1 MGFIYGDTLGR
12 EDYVNTVVS
21 IVKDCA
27 QKSKPTTF
35 AIDGNWGQGK
45 TWLIDKIEAKLKNLD
60 ISKDYSKEEYE
71 KSLSEYFII
80 HYNAWEKDYYEEPLL
95 AILSTIVNELNK
107 QLCVNSVLKAV
118 ALDLGKEILAQL
130 EIVLSTVSKK
140 LLHFDLVDFT
150 KNTAKGIKRLREKSK
165 IILKT
170 KNPNNDIENDIKN
183 VISILSK
190 LSKSAPIIFIVDEL
204 DRCIPNFAIKT
215 LERLHHIFDNVP
227 NSVTILAIHKEQLSR
242 SIDKLYGKDASSQ
255 YLKKF
260 IDFKIILNEGN
271 LDEEEVYKKLT
282 ILANKFSKISKET
295 HGKRLVN
302 EIISLLLPREFENI
316 LDRAIL
322 CHDLVGMDTSK
333 LPYECLLAEI
343 IIQTF
348 WVIVEKEGNTFNI
361 SPENGNTP
369 KTNVGKTIKEY
380 FKKHINQNISLEGD
394 GIVACVVS
402 LVLGYKFNHTAL
414 VGDDDE
420 FYQKLTDFY
429 DKYKLY
435 FKAIR
440 TV

>member
-1 MGFIYGDTLGR
+1 MGVIYGDTLGR
-12 EDYVNTVVS
+12 EDYINTVVS
-21 IVKDCA
+21 VVKDCTK
-27 QKSKPTTF
+27 KSKPTTF
-35 AIDGNWGQGK
+35 AIEGKWGQGK
-45 TWLIDKIEAKLKNLD
+45 TWLINKIEAKLKNVD
-60 ISKDYSKEEYE
+60 ISRDYTKEQYE
-71 KSLSEYFII
+71 KSKSEYFII

-95 AILSTIVNELNK
+95 SILSTIVNELNK
-107 QLCVNSVLKAV
+107 QLCVNNALKTV
-118 ALDLGKEILAQL
+118 ALDLGKEVLAQL
-130 EIVLSTVSKK
+130 ETVLSAVSKK

-150 KNTAKGIKRLREKSK
+150 KNTAKGIKKLREKSK
-165 IILKT
+165 IILRT

-190 LSKSAPIIFIVDEL
+190 LSKSVPIVFIVDEL

-215 LERLHHIFDNVP
+215 LERLHHIFDNIP

-271 LDEEEVYKKLT
+271 LDEEETYKKLT
-282 ILANKFSKISKET
+282 IFSNKFSKIAKET
-295 HGKRLVN
+295 HGKLLVN

-316 LDRAIL
+316 LDRALL
-322 CHDLVGMDTSK
+322 CHDLVGIDTSD
-333 LPYECLLAEI
+333 LPYECMLAEI

-348 WVIVEKEGNTFNI
+348 WVIAEKEGNTFNV

-369 KTNVGKTIKEY
+369 NTNVGKAIKEY
-380 FKKHINQNISLEGD
+380 FTKHINQNVSLEGD
-394 GIVACVVS
+394 GVVACVVS
-402 LVLGYKFNHTAL
+402 LVLGYKFNHTIL
-414 VGDDDE
+414 VDDTVE
-420 FYQKLTDFY
+420 LYQKLTVFY

>member
-1 MGFIYGDTLGR
+1 MGFIYGDILGR
-12 EDYVNTVVS
+12 EDYVNNVVS

-27 QKSKPTTF
+27 KKSKPTTF
-35 AIDGNWGQGK
+35 AIEGKWGQGK
-45 TWLIDKIEAKLKNLD
+45 TWLINKIEAKLKNLD
-60 ISKDYSKEEYE
+60 ISKEYINKECEIF
-71 KSLSEYFII
+71 SSEYIII

-107 QLCVNSVLKAV
+107 QLCVNNVLKTIAS
-118 ALDLGKEILAQL
+118 DLCRNVLVQL
-130 EIVLSTVSKK
+130 EIVLSAVSKK

-150 KNTAKGIKRLREKSK
+150 KNTAKGIKRLRERSK
-165 IILKT
+165 MSLKT
-170 KNPNNDIENDIKN
+170 KNPNNDIEYDIKN
-183 VISILSK
+183 VISILGE
-190 LSKSAPIIFIVDEL
+190 LSKITPIIFIVDEL

-260 IDFKIILNEGN
+260 IDFMIILNEGN
-271 LDEEEVYKKLT
+271 LNEEEVYNKLT
-282 ILANKFSKISKET
+282 ILSNKFSKRTKET
-295 HGKRLVN
+295 QGKLLVN

-322 CHDLVGMDTSK
+322 CHNLVGIDTSEF
-333 LPYECLLAEI
+333 PYECMLAEI

-348 WVIVEKEGNTFNI
+348 WISEEKEGNTFNI

-369 KTNVGKTIKEY
+369 NTNVGKILKEY
-380 FKKHINQNISLEGD
+380 FKKHINQNINLKDD

-414 VGDDDE
+414 VGDDVE
-420 FYQKLTDFY
+420 FYQKLTDY
-429 DKYKLY
+429 YNKYKLY
-435 FKAIR
+435 FNTIR

>member
-1 MGFIYGDTLGR
+1 MGFIYGDILGR
-12 EDYVNTVVS
+12 EDYVNNVVS

-27 QKSKPTTF
+27 KKSKPTTF
-35 AIDGNWGQGK
+35 AIEGKWGQGK

-60 ISKDYSKEEYE
+60 ISKDYTKEEYE
-71 KSLSEYFII
+71 KSSSEYFII

-95 AILSTIVNELNK
+95 AILSTIVNELNR
-107 QLCVNSVLKAV
+107 QLYVNNVLRTVAV
-118 ALDLGKEILAQL
+118 DLGKEVLVQL
-130 EIVLSTVSKK
+130 ETVLSAVSKK

-150 KNTAKGIKRLREKSK
+150 KKTVKGIKRLRKRSK

-183 VISILSK
+183 VISTLNK
-190 LSKSAPIIFIVDEL
+190 LSKSVPIIFIVDEL

-227 NSVTILAIHKEQLSR
+227 NSVTILAMHKEQLSR

-271 LDEEEVYKKLT
+271 LDEEEVYKNLT
-282 ILANKFSKISKET
+282 ILSNKFSKST
-295 HGKRLVN
+295 QDTQGKILVN

-316 LDRAIL
+316 VHRAIL
-322 CHDLVGMDTSK
+322 CHDLVDMDTTE
-333 LPYECLLAEI
+333 LPYECMLAEI

-348 WVIVEKEGNTFNI
+348 WVIAEKEGNTFNI
-361 SPENGNTP
+361 SPENGNSP
-369 KTNVGKTIKEY
+369 NTNVGKSIKEY
-380 FKKHINQNISLEGD
+380 FKKNIKQNASLEGD
-394 GIVACVVS
+394 GIIACVVS
-402 LVLGYKFNHTAL
+402 LVLGYKFNHTTL
-414 VGDDDE
+414 VGDTVE
-420 FYQKLTDFY
+420 LYQKLTEFY

-435 FKAIR
+435 FKMIR